1 MTFDPKNPPNPYAAP
16 QEATN
21 IQPPPEKPSYVPTED
36 ERTWALIAHLSG
48 LIASMLGGLSFLGPL
63 IVWLIK
69 KDQSPF
75 VADQAK
81 EALNFQIAVF
91 IALLISAL
99 SIFICV
105 GFILLPLVGIG
116 ALVFSIIAALEANK
130 GVYYRYPYTIRLI
143 Q

>member
-1 MTFDPKNPPNPYAAP
+1 MSFDPKNV
-16 QEATN
+16 N
-21 IQPPPEKPSYVPTED
+21 IQPPPDKPPYVPTED

-48 LIASMLGGLSFLGPL
+48 LLASLLGGFSFLGPL
-63 IVWLIK
+63 IVWLVK

-91 IALLISAL
+91 LALLVSALLILA
-99 SIFICV
+99 CV
-105 GFILLPLVGIG
+105 GAVLLPVVGVG
-116 ALVFSIIAALEANK
+116 ALIYSIIAALEANK
-130 GVYYRYPYTIRLI
+130 GVYYRYPYTIRFI